1 MARKITNR
9 RVDRLV
15 VFIYVLINAIFIRNA
30 FVESDNYWYWSLLI
44 TLPLLLINK
53 KITFKSNNHE

>member
-1 MARKITNR
+1 MARKITSR

-30 FVESDNYWYWSLLI
+30 FIESDNYWYWSLLV

-53 KITFKSNNHE
+53 KTTFKSNNHE